1 MTRSRKQGYKKDVW
15 STILK
20 KYEIKLLNV
29 TSKVVVIRQPK
40 TPRIAILEVITY

>member
-29 TSKVVVIRQPK
+29 ISKVVVIRQPK